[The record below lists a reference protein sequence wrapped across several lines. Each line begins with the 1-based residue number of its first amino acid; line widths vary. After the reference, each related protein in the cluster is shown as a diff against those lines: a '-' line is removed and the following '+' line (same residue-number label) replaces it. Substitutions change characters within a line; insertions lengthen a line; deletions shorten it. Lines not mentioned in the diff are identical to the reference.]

1 MDMEFSVDMEEK
13 DRVQELVNGDRKSVR
28 ILEIIKKIILI
39 CTLGGTFISIVLKI
53 AVPRPNWT
61 PYIITRGDVLVMD
74 YETIFWDGGA
84 ILVVGLTIYFL
95 VYVFGKKVE
104 SINVSAR
111 VCEQLILQD
120 DELIYL
126 YRVEFESSEDSREVY
141 KIPLMLNSIT
151 YDEKTH
157 KMKFDGM
164 ISASGIGLEE
174 GENEMTFEEPQQGS
188 CIIYD
193 YFSPRLKTTLE
204 EEGHVIKQA

>member
-1 MDMEFSVDMEEK
+1 MEFSVDMEEK
-13 DRVQELVNGDRKSVR
+13 EKVQELVNNGRKSVR
-28 ILEIIKKIILI
+28 IINIIKKSILVFLI
-39 CTLGGTFISIVLKI
+39 GGSVLMLLLKL
-53 AVPRPNWT
+53 VVPNWELVEIRGVIKKD
-61 PYIITRGDVLVMD
+61 YWNIAAESSAEILASLIIYLAFYVL
-74 YETIFWDGGA
+74 
-84 ILVVGLTIYFL
+84 
-95 VYVFGKKVE
+95 GKKVE

-120 DELIYL
+120 SELIYL

-157 KMKFDGM
+157 KVKFDGM

-174 GENEMTFEEPQQGS
+174 GENEMTFGEPRQGS

-204 EEGHVIKQA
+204 KEGYVIKRV

>member
-1 MDMEFSVDMEEK
+1 MEFSVDMEEK
-13 DRVQELVNGDRKSVR
+13 DRVQELVNGSRKSVR

-39 CTLGGTFISIVLKI
+39 CTLGGTVIPIVLKI
-53 AVPRPNWT
+53 VIPDWGMVEKGSSG
-61 PYIITRGDVLVMD
+61 IFVKD
-74 YETIFWDGGA
+74 YEDIFWDGGL

-120 DELIYL
+120 GELIYL

-174 GENEMTFEEPQQGS
+174 GENEMTFGEPRQGS

-204 EEGHVIKQA
+204 EEGYVIKRV